1 MRIAPTEGERDYSL
15 KVVHS
20 EFLEV
25 LMALEKSSVF
35 VRILRAQLVAG
46 ALGFTFLVLIGQAGF
61 AFSLFYGLM
70 LMAGNAWWL
79 AHRLEKTQDMGV
91 EASQRSLFAGAS
103 LRFVALIAGLLLG
116 HLIGLHLLAVA
127 SGMFIAQAVVF
138 VTAALEFKKGEGL
151 G

>member
-1 MRIAPTEGERDYSL
+1 
-15 KVVHS
+15 
-20 EFLEV
+20 
-25 LMALEKSSVF
+25 MALEKSSVF
-35 VRILRAQLVAG
+35 ARILRAQLVAG
-46 ALGFTFLVLIGQAGF
+46 ALGFAVLMLIGQADF
-61 AFSLFYGLM
+61 AFALLYGLM
-70 LMAGNAWWL
+70 LMVVNAWWL
-79 AHRLEKTQDMGV
+79 ARRLEKTRGLGV

-103 LRFVALIAGLLLG
+103 LRFVALLAGLLLA